1 MSTPPSFH
9 LPSSQSG
16 GEKIS
21 ALEIE
26 RSLLNL
32 PSGIITDCAV
42 LAVPDE
48 KWGEVV
54 SAVVVLSQADGE
66 ELAELKEKLTG
77 EGGVKALR
85 QMLRGQLAAYKLP
98 QKLKIYEG
106 GVPRNA
112 MGKVSSSSS
121 RFDLP
126 SSLAVVWIR
135 SWITDILNPL
145 ASLDVGQQKG
155 AGEDGLPSM
164 IV

>member
-1 MSTPPSFH
+1 
-9 LPSSQSG
+9 
-16 GEKIS
+16 
-21 ALEIE
+21 
-26 RSLLNL
+26 
-32 PSGIITDCAV
+32 
-42 LAVPDE
+42 
-48 KWGEVV
+48 
-54 SAVVVLSQADGE
+54 
-66 ELAELKEKLTG
+66 
-77 EGGVKALR
+77 
-85 QMLRGQLAAYKLP
+85 MLRGQLAAYKLP